1 MKKIIT
7 CFRIKSGPYA
17 SRVRKLIVA
26 FEKTLIKD
34 SLEFV
39 IFRGDNNSNLGFT
52 LTTCKLNI
60 LMM

>member
-1 MKKIIT
+1 MNKIIT
-7 CFRIKSGPYA
+7 CFRIKSGTYA

-52 LTTCKLNI
+52 LTICKFNI